1 MTLSRRPV
9 FTQSNE
15 SQPTPPIPTL
25 RRQTRTRRPR
35 PRSVYSSPPNVAP
48 RESSLY
54 LPADGSNS
62 PYNTSVT
69 FPARHSYPPASA
81 SCFNIPQYAFF
92 DTQAHIDIWE
102 ELFVS
107 AHHTTKARVQRDQK
121 ERNRLT
127 SAIVLGS
134 TMPGEESKLLEKAL
148 KGLGMRSEIWSKVG
162 FFVFLI
168 LSRAI
173 IGGAASNGW
182 DGSQLAFR

>member
-1 MTLSRRPV
+1 VIASSFYCPTASEV
-9 FTQSNE
+9 FWD
-15 SQPTPPIPTL
+15 IHV
-25 RRQTRTRRPR
+25 
-35 PRSVYSSPPNVAP
+35 RS
-48 RESSLY
+48 
-54 LPADGSNS
+54 
-62 PYNTSVT
+62 
-69 FPARHSYPPASA
+69 
-81 SCFNIPQYAFF
+81 
-92 DTQAHIDIWE
+92 DTKA
-102 ELFVS
+102 LFSS

-127 SAIVLGS
+127 SAIVLGL
-134 TMPGEESKLLEKAL
+134 TMPGEESKLLEKAS